1 MEKTKTMKKILIAI
15 AAAFLAATVLVLSAQ
30 MDKGH
35 DPAQRIQHRVE
46 HLTQELGLTSAQQQQ
61 ATTIFTNAIAS
72 QKSIHDQ
79 MRAAHE
85 SLKAAVQKNDS
96 TAIDQTSSTIG
107 SLTAQMTSAHAKAQA
122 AFYQILTPDQQSK
135 LKEMDGHHHGHMGHS
150 GGPGGPGG
158 EGDDD

>member
-1 MEKTKTMKKILIAI
+1 MKKILIAI
-15 AAAFLAATVLVLSAQ
+15 AAALLAVTVLVSSAQ
-30 MDKGH
+30 TEKGH
-35 DPAQRIQHRVE
+35 DPAQRIQHRLA
-46 HLTQELGLTSAQQQQ
+46 HLTQELGLSSAQQQQ
-61 ATTIFTNAIAS
+61 ATTIFTNAMAS

-96 TAIDQTSSTIG
+96 TAIDQASSTIG

-135 LKEMDGHHHGHMGHS
+135 LNQMDGHHHGHHMGHP